1 MTSITGLWIIALVAV
16 LGANLGESK
25 KYSLNE
31 PNVPFPPASPTTHN
45 LAAVC
50 HQGQGR
56 PRYPES
62 FFPRSGSSHFRRRG
76 KAINRLESW
85 FTLCCSGRVAQQSS
99 QILCCTQQ
107 AWKQALSQFCVDEY
121 STMTVPYICCEATG
135 DARWS
140 CFNSEL
146 ENPNYN
152 PTPGYTAPPMNW
164 EPGFTFNP
172 RAC

>member
-1 MTSITGLWIIALVAV
+1 MQNCSTLH
-16 LGANLGESK
+16 NESK
-25 KYSLNE
+25 KNSLSE
-31 PNVPFPPASPTTHN
+31 PNVPFPPARPTAHN

-56 PRYPES
+56 PRYPDS
-62 FFPRSGSSHFRRRG
+62 FFPPSFFSHFRRRG
-76 KAINRLESW
+76 KAINRLELW
-85 FTLCCSGRVAQQSS
+85 FTLCCSGLVAQQSS

-121 STMTVPYICCEATG
+121 STMTVPYVCCEASG

-140 CFNSEL
+140 CFNSKP

-152 PTPGYTAPPMNW
+152 PTLGYTAPPMNW

-172 RAC
+172 QAC